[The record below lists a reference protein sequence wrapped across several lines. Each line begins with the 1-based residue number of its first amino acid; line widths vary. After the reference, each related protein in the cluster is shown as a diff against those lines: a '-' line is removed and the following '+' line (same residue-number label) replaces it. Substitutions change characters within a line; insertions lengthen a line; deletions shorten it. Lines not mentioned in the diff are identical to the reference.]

1 MELYIGTKFI
11 GHDSSI
17 FVIDPKNKKIFG
29 ITEERL
35 TRFKHDEVFPVKSLK
50 TFIECEQINTAK
62 VKKVYISHSFKEQ
75 ETKKLAKLWND
86 ERLNRRFFFQ
96 SEYLKE
102 YLKSNELFSSQP
114 KTKKVLALLKND
126 YGRKI
131 LLSQFSEKFL
141 KNQIN
146 LKEHIFLQYSQFFPN
161 AEIIIDFYDHQ
172 LCHNISSYYSSHYE
186 NALLFSIDGR
196 GDDSFSKVY
205 TVNNGELSEY
215 SNSKFTILNLKRGI
229 EDGLWNGSVGSF
241 YTIFTWL
248 LGFAPLADEGK
259 VEALAAFGNYDNE
272 IYHEL
277 LKTVKINTETKA
289 LDIVKS
295 EAERIFDYDNLKIYL
310 EKFSKEDI
318 SAAIQ
323 KFLDDTI
330 VEYVQFLVE
339 KTGIKNIC
347 LSGGVAANVI
357 MNLAIFEKV
366 TKNIHIVPAMGDDG
380 TAQGAAILTLL
391 NNGYTHED
399 IKWLKDETMPYY
411 GTSYTKEEVEK
422 ELKKHANISYKDLGD
437 TWPEQTA
444 QMLVNGKIGAIFH
457 GRMEWGPRAL
467 GNRSII
473 ADVRNKDIH
482 TIINKEI
489 KRRPLFQP
497 FCPSI
502 LAEEKDRLFQDA
514 YLNKHMT
521 TAFRIKDEFR
531 DKIPGSVHIDGTA
544 RVQFVEEQDNSN
556 YYRLIKKVK
565 ELTGYGVVIDTS
577 FNKHGRTIVE
587 SPKDAV
593 IDFID
598 TDMDYLVI
606 EGFLVTRK

>member
-17 FVIDPKNKKIFG
+17 FVIDPENKKIFG
-29 ITEERL
+29 INEERL
-35 TRFKHDEVFPVKSLK
+35 TRFKHDYIFPIKSIEK
-50 TFIECEQINTAK
+50 FISYNNINAK
-62 VKKVYISHSFKEQ
+62 EVKKVFVSDSFLEHT
-75 ETKKLAKLWND
+75 TKVLPKLWN
-86 ERLNRRFFFQ
+86 EEQLARRNFFK
-96 SEYLKE
+96 SSYLKE
-102 YLKSNELFSSQP
+102 YLNSNQQFKQQSLVKKITKLFGDDNGR
-114 KTKKVLALLKND
+114 KVLYSQINT
-126 YGRKI
+126 KI
-131 LLSQFSEKFL
+131 L
-141 KNQIN
+141 NQSYSM
-146 LKEHIFLQYSQFFPN
+146 KEHIQKEFSVIFPN
-161 AEIIIDFYDHQ
+161 AEVIVDFYDHQ
-172 LCHNISSYYSSHYE
+172 LCHNISSYYSASFE
-186 NALLFSIDGR
+186 KALLFSIDGK
-196 GDDSFSKVY
+196 GDGSFSKVY
-205 TVNNGELSEY
+205 IANNGALDEF
-215 SNSKFTILNLKRGI
+215 SNSKFIKLNLNRGV
-229 EDGLWNGSVGSF
+229 ETDWWNGSLGSF

-259 VEALAAFGNYDNE
+259 VEALAAFGNPDNE
-272 IYHEL
+272 IYYEL
-277 LKTVKINTETKA
+277 LKTVKLNKETKA
-289 LDIVKS
+289 LDIVKN
-295 EAERIFDYDNLKIYL
+295 EAERIFDYDNLKTYL
-310 EKFSKEDI
+310 DRFSKEDI

-323 KFLDDTI
+323 KFLEDVV
-330 VEYVQFLVE
+330 VEYVQFLVDA
-339 KTGIKNIC
+339 TGINNIC

-357 MNLAIFEKV
+357 MNLAIFEKIS
-366 TKNIHIVPAMGDDG
+366 KNIFIVPAMGDDG

-391 NNGYTHED
+391 NNGYTHDD
-399 IKWLKDETMPYY
+399 IKWLKDDVMPYY
-411 GTSYTKEEVEK
+411 GTSYIKQEVEA
-422 ELKKHANISYKDLGD
+422 ELKKHKNISYEDLGE

-444 QMLVNGKIGAIFH
+444 QMLVDGKIGAIFH

-531 DKIPGSVHIDGTA
+531 EVIPGSVHVDGTA
-544 RVQFVEEQDNSN
+544 RVQFVEQQDNPN

-565 ELTGYGVVIDTS
+565 QLSGYGVVINTS

-593 IDFID
+593 VDFID